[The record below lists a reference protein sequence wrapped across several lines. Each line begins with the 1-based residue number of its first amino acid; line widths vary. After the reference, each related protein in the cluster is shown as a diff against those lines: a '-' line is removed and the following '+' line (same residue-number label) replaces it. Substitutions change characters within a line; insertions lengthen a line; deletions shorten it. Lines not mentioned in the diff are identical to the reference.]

1 MTGWGA
7 LEMTGWGVL
16 GMTGRRGRFSF
27 MKSACLLKI
36 FGLRGFL
43 FYLCSR
49 IINYK
54 PDSDMEVI
62 NKILMAVIN
71 FVIESIGFILIIYS
85 FAILCL
91 FTHNDRRK
99 AAYTPRTC
107 R

>member
-1 MTGWGA
+1 
-7 LEMTGWGVL
+7 
-16 GMTGRRGRFSF
+16 
-27 MKSACLLKI
+27 
-36 FGLRGFL
+36 
-43 FYLCSR
+43 
-49 IINYK
+49 
-54 PDSDMEVI
+54 MEVI

-71 FVIESIGFILIIYS
+71 GFILIIYS

>member
-1 MTGWGA
+1 
-7 LEMTGWGVL
+7 
-16 GMTGRRGRFSF
+16 
-27 MKSACLLKI
+27 
-36 FGLRGFL
+36 
-43 FYLCSR
+43 
-49 IINYK
+49 
-54 PDSDMEVI
+54 MEVI
-62 NKILMAVIN
+62 NKILMAVFN